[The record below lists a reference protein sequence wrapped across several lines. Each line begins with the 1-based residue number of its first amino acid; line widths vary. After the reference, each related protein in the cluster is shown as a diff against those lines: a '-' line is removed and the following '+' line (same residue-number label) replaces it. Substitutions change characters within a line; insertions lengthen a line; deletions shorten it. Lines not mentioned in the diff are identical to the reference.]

1 MPVSQFSGRPVSIL
15 TFMPALPTIPNV
27 LKVSLLWSIS
37 SDVDAR
43 TGLFFSYS
51 GSAPNNAACS
61 AFATAAFNAF
71 GAFGEDW
78 DSDTSLIGT
87 EVIDLSS
94 HSGGV
99 GLHSGTVVGNLT
111 HPISGASSV
120 LVNYQIA
127 RRYRGGRP
135 RSYLPWGDQTVIGN
149 RQTWGGT
156 FVAAVTTHVGDA
168 FAGIIG
174 QTSGGTTISQ
184 HVNVSYYEGFTVE
197 TNPGTGR
204 ARNVPNLRSSP
215 LVDTIVGYSISTRI
229 ANQRR
234 RG

>member
-1 MPVSQFSGRPVSIL
+1 ML
-15 TFMPALPTIPNV
+15 TYMPALPTIPNV
-27 LKVSLLWSIS
+27 LKASLLWSIS
-37 SDVDAR
+37 SDTDAR
-43 TGLFFSYS
+43 TGLFFAYS

-61 AFATAAFNAF
+61 AFATAAYNAF

-78 DSDTSLIGT
+78 DVDTTLTGC

-94 HSGGV
+94 HAGGV
-99 GLHSGTVVGNLT
+99 GIHSASVGGNLEA
-111 HPISGASSV
+111 PISGASSV

-135 RSYLPWGDQTVIGN
+135 RSYLPWGDQSVIGN
-149 RQTWGGT
+149 RQTWSAG
-156 FVAAVTTHVGDA
+156 FVSSVTTHLGDC
-168 FAGIIG
+168 FSGIVG
-174 QTSGGTTISQ
+174 QTSGGTTITN

-197 TNPGTGR
+197 TSPGTGR
-204 ARNVPNLRSSP
+204 ARNVPTLRSSP
-215 LVDTIVGYSISTRI
+215 LVDAIVGFSVSTRI

>member
-1 MPVSQFSGRPVSIL
+1 ML

-27 LKVSLLWSIS
+27 LKASLLWSVS
-37 SDVDAR
+37 SDVDVR
-43 TGLFFSYS
+43 TGLYFSYS
-51 GSAPNNAACS
+51 GAAPNNSACN
-61 AFATAAFNAF
+61 AFATAAYNSF

-78 DSDTSLIGT
+78 DDDTSLTGC

-94 HSGGV
+94 ASGGV
-99 GLHSGTVVGNLT
+99 GLHSASVVGSLT
-111 HPISGASSV
+111 HPISGASCV

-135 RSYLPWGDQTVIGN
+135 RSYLPWGDQTTVGN

-156 FVAAVTTHVGDA
+156 FVSAVETHIGDC
-168 FAGIIG
+168 FSGIIG

-204 ARNVPNLRSSP
+204 ARNVPKLRTTP
-215 LVDTIVGYSISTRI
+215 VVDTIVGFSVSTRI

>member
-1 MPVSQFSGRPVSIL
+1 ML

-27 LKVSLLWSIS
+27 LKISLLWSIS

-43 TGLFFSYS
+43 TTLYFSYS
-51 GSAPNNAACS
+51 GAAPNNAACS
-61 AFATAAFNAF
+61 AFATAAYNAF

-78 DSDTSLIGT
+78 DVDTSLTGC

-94 HSGGV
+94 SSGGV
-99 GLHSGTVVGNLT
+99 GIHSATVAGNLT
-111 HPISGASSV
+111 HPISGASAV
-120 LVNYQIA
+120 LVNYAIA

-156 FVAAVTTHVGDA
+156 FVAAVTTHVQDA

-184 HVNVSYYEGFTVE
+184 HVNVSYYSGFTVE
-197 TNPGTGR
+197 TSPSSGR
-204 ARNVPNLRSSP
+204 ARNVPKLRTTP
-215 LVDTIVGYSISTRI
+215 VVDTIVGLSISTRI

>member
-1 MPVSQFSGRPVSIL
+1 
-15 TFMPALPTIPNV
+15 MPALPTIPNV
-27 LKVSLLWSIS
+27 LKASLLWSVS
-37 SDVDAR
+37 SDVDVR
-43 TGLFFSYS
+43 TGLYFSYS
-51 GSAPNNAACS
+51 GGAPNNASCS
-61 AFATAAFNAF
+61 AFAAAAYAAF
-71 GAFGEDW
+71 GSFGEDW
-78 DSDTSLIGT
+78 DVDTSLTGC

-94 HSGGV
+94 ASGGV
-99 GLHSGTVVGNLT
+99 GLHSGTTVGNLQ
-111 HPISGASSV
+111 HPISGASCV

-135 RSYLPWGDQTVIGN
+135 RSYLPWGDQTTVGN

-156 FVAAVTTHVGDA
+156 YIDGVTTHVGDA

-197 TNPGTGR
+197 TSPSSGR
-204 ARNVPNLRSSP
+204 ARNVPTLRSSP
-215 LVDTIVGYSISTRI
+215 VVDTIVGFSVSTRI